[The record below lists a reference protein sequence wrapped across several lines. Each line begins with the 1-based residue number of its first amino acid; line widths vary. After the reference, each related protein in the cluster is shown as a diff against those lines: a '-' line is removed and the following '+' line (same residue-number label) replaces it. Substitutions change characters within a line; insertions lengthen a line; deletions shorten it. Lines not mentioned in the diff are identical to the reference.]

1 MFEKFLNTPKE
12 FMVLY
17 FEDLPVEHSKY
28 CLNTSKIDTET
39 MLPFEDF
46 VIFFIKNLSNQRFA
60 NIFSHLT

>member
-46 VIFFIKNLSNQRFA
+46 VGFFY
-60 NIFSHLT
+60 